1 MLAVS
6 HLGRESHRNS
16 YMEGGA
22 NIFEDVPVGTLYRS
36 EVADLLLLSRAVG
49 HGARASQ
56 IHPFAFLGL
65 SDVAELLS
73 HFGVLVRG

>member
-1 MLAVS
+1 
-6 HLGRESHRNS
+6 
-16 YMEGGA
+16 MEGGTY
-22 NIFEDVPVGTLYRS
+22 IFEDVPVGTLYHS
-36 EVADLLLLSRAVG
+36 QIADLLFLSRAVG

-56 IHPFAFLGL
+56 IHPFAFLGI